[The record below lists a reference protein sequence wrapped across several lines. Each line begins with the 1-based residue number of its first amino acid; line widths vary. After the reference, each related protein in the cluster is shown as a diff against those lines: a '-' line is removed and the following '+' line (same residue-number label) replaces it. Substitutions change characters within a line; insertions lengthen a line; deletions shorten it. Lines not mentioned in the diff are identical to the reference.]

1 MVTLKKFSIK
11 NDILPR
17 LLSGEFTERYL
28 IATKF
33 RENELEK
40 KLIEVVSNKKMLH
53 SIVISNKLGITPV
66 EAFLENYQILNYP
79 LGTDFEFK
87 DGEEVF
93 IGATFGFIFQ
103 FIFGFSKVEKRKK
116 VEKLGIETAS
126 LFDPRNT
133 IIEIIE

>member
-1 MVTLKKFSIK
+1 MAMLKKFSIK

>member
-1 MVTLKKFSIK
+1 MAMLKKFSIK

-53 SIVISNKLGITPV
+53 SIVISNKLGI
-66 EAFLENYQILNYP
+66 
-79 LGTDFEFK
+79 
-87 DGEEVF
+87 
-93 IGATFGFIFQ
+93 
-103 FIFGFSKVEKRKK
+103 
-116 VEKLGIETAS
+116 ETAS
-126 LFDPRNT
+126 LFDSRNT